1 MHCTLTT
8 PGNKTIT
15 MATIFFGLKK
25 RWKKNGAASNR
36 VVKCCK
42 TFLLFCL
49 LLCSIGMKQA
59 LALDPPVIINR
70 LDGALGQLAKD
81 SSTSVRDEIYFADFN
96 SSTRKIK
103 NAYAKNIVTF
113 KINEESPLLLK
124 SSFQATITYR
134 LYFTNKNNVE
144 DSLAADQQLVINYDS
159 GKGKSYIPYSH
170 FVFENG
176 YAVRV
181 KVVSITTNASGWNPV
196 PALMMTIEIAPRYIY
211 EFDCTN
217 NAIQQIN
224 FLAPAA
230 DADEIKV
237 SWAQVT
243 GSTEYDLEWTYI
255 DSSAYASG
263 RFGDPNSTDFAKKV
277 FRNNASRITLDDTAS
292 SYRIPLLYD
301 NRGWLIFRVRSV
313 QLLPGGQ
320 RIETNWS
327 THNKFEFTGH
337 ERNLNWQATTSFAEQ
352 GKRKT
357 VVQYFDGS
365 LKGRQTVTKD
375 NFTNTTVVAETFYDY
390 QGRPVVNVLPAP
402 TISTLIKYTPNFNT
416 INGAAYDKDNFDKL
430 VNGRT
435 LCDNGADS
443 MSNQTGTAQ
452 YYSPNNP
459 LKNIGFNKYIPD
471 AKGYPFTEVQYLP
484 DGTGRVAKQ
493 SGVGPIFQIGSG
505 HETKYYYGTPDQ
517 KEIDALFGTEAGN
530 VNHYFKT
537 MVRDANGQFS
547 VSYTDMH
554 GRTIAT
560 ALAGDIPDS
569 IKLQYLD
576 SRQTRS
582 IVKVLTDSSNNLV
595 KGFTIESSKG
605 LLVTKAGDNIF
616 RYNFNPGEVVIPGC
630 KPGDIVHYDCLYDL
644 EITISDDCGNQ
655 PFGGKPFVYKAS
667 NFVPGQID
675 TTVAPTQGFSWLQ
688 TFSLK
693 EGSYTITKKLTV
705 STDALNFYRDSVFL
719 KHNTCISLQEFV
731 NYYQQVFLA
740 TSTDCKPT
748 CESCKT
754 ALGMPATFRTLYL
767 QMNSITS
774 PTAED
779 EALITQAYKEA
790 MSACDALCGTNDT
803 EFDAIRYA
811 MRQDMVPPFGQYAN
825 PDNAD
830 QFSIFAFQSGTSGP
844 LKYQNNSIVYV
855 NELNQPDFVN
865 INGVLTRPNDLTKD
879 AFIKN
884 FRTSWADALLNSLH
898 PEICKLNSLNNN
910 VGRTSYEWDRKF
922 LLTDT
927 YQQAQL
933 NGYLN
938 PTANSAF
945 TNLYPTPF
953 PVVTAQQ
960 DPFFAANPSYRTLMQ
975 NSMSNYSSTTFSMWS
990 VASVSGYCKDG
1001 NDIACSNQQKTN
1013 PFNTATAC
1021 AGEQDMAWRTFRS
1034 LYQSEKKKNI
1044 LSLLNTNCTAVN
1056 YTTLGQLKHRV
1067 YFNNTAQ
1074 TISDSIGF
1082 GIASVNTQA
1091 SRDSMQKFYQRNC
1104 KDYAGAWWSQLATC
1118 TTNKLKNDSSVII
1131 NHLINICVLG
1141 SDSSRPM
1148 GASSLA
1154 PGKAYTF
1161 KNFDEVIT
1169 YFVNQYNSNPANIE
1183 KIKPENCN
1191 GYLITTPPAYETP
1204 YLLAEKPVIRKPDSC
1219 DCAQI
1224 SKLHTQYQQA
1234 GTDANFATYLLR
1246 TQNTV
1251 MSIGAADSA
1260 VNLCNG
1266 TIVCTYLEKAIL
1278 LPPALQCGAGEIC
1291 VPCEKVQALYD
1302 TFKLKFPAVVIQPDY
1317 NDSLS
1322 IQNNL
1327 LFSKFMNN
1335 KLGFSKSAQE
1345 YIDFIKECNNGIF
1358 SNSCDSL
1365 RKILKD
1371 FNHYYYYT
1379 PATAPTLDAEGCDI
1393 STVRIISNTLATGKL
1408 KRSHLFQNGI
1418 VHIPDS
1424 VYRHV
1429 STGFWGDSA
1438 AIKKFSFTYGQRICN
1453 VNNNLTWNMRLKDR
1467 EYPGAVN
1474 VADGIILYMSL
1485 TMSDNSLLPIY
1496 IYIMHEGA
1504 GGIYFGGEGN
1514 PPQYSSLM
1522 LKERFPT
1529 WRNVSVKLEGN
1540 KIKVYIDGMF
1550 RYERPYTGTVTIV
1563 ESPAVE
1569 FNYTDG
1575 FADSFS
1581 FSSGNKMVVAEDFSN
1596 ACAAFSSMNPSFDC
1610 AKQQPCTAAFTT
1622 YFNQQK
1628 NSNYTFEQISSLYLN
1643 CNTALNICDSSIINS
1658 TPPTCNK
1665 WEELK
1670 KEYYEQFIQPA
1681 SGYVDLPM
1689 RTFAG
1694 NITPEEGPKGVFDN
1708 NGNLIDNTIDG
1719 TPDQINNSYAQVW
1732 NSSSVNNAIGTLSH
1746 IGGGK
1751 FRLTLKPGKQ
1761 APCNGIIGQ
1770 RFYQVDVH
1778 PLDSLAGIGDVGD
1791 GTYIDFGDGTSYYIK
1806 GKNLFSAELYNDGKT
1821 AVYEWD
1827 YAVQYGEHK
1836 YYLPNYSTHK
1846 KFAVTHKYNKPLG
1859 IRQQYTVTYYHTDVK
1874 GVMAFGGP
1882 RTNITDPSTSPI
1894 TNLRGYMPQ
1903 QTFNMSF
1910 SGTQDSTLC
1919 RTSQLRNFKQV
1930 NSIQR
1935 LYIRNESATDPVIN
1949 INLESFEN
1957 NHNLQYVWYVPAH
1970 NLVPNYL
1977 DPVYLNS
1984 IAGTPVNKVLPNL
1997 SLNFPNIG
2005 YLNISGLNTRENYL
2019 DSLNYELPK
2028 LRHLSLYSQS
2038 MQSYQIDT
2046 ILNQIFRVNNELDG
2060 TGFYYNG
2067 NPTGPATAA
2076 SAAAQQKLT
2085 ANEWNIHG
2093 VNSNFAVHY
2102 NHGVANIVRDKDSL
2116 KLTDAFTEFVNSRL
2130 FQNYTYAQLQVLYNN
2145 TCNRPCDIV
2154 IGRAQLLRV
2163 ACSNKPLNLCTYRP
2177 PVTGPTL
2184 CGRATTFS
2192 LPSEEE
2198 DVCEDST
2205 RFSVTRGMDRYNAYS
2220 DSVKGEFVK
2229 TWLNK
2234 CVKAT
2239 VTESFTVDQ
2248 PVSEYHFTLY
2258 YYDQAGNLVKTVPPA
2273 GVQAIYR
2280 NSWLDSVAVQRR
2292 NKTNLTPAHTLITDY
2307 RYNTLNQV
2315 VAQKSPDGGTS
2326 EFWYDRLG
2334 RLTISQNA
2342 KQKAEGNNFSYTKY
2356 DSLGR
2361 ITEVGQKDAVAGAM
2375 TDAISRDPLQLK
2387 NWFANNAAKRRQIT
2401 STVYDI
2407 NDKDLR
2413 PYLTTTPR
2421 NLRNRVAYS
2430 SFTAG
2435 NDPALYNSATFYSYD
2450 LHGNVDTLLQDYGN
2464 SGFVPNP
2471 MNING
2476 NRFKQMVY
2484 QYDLISGKVNHVAY
2498 QPRQPDAFYHK
2509 YEYDA
2514 ENRLIHVYT
2523 SSDSVRW
2530 EHDAFYEYYKHGPLA
2545 RSVTGQQQ
2553 VQGMDYAY
2561 NLQGWLKGENSTVL
2575 NTANDMGAD
2584 GIGLRKNIAKDAYGY
2599 SLHYFDGDYEAIN
2612 APALFGPVR
2621 NNLNAATAGAYK
2633 PLFNGNISSMAVNI
2647 GVLNTNGGTPMLYNY
2662 QYDQLNRIVGMDAFA
2677 GVNTGNNLWDNLTAT
2692 SNYQERV
2699 SYDANGNILTYLRN
2713 GTTAGGTPLAMD
2725 NLSYQYFKNADGS
2738 YRNNRLRMVRDV
2750 VPSGN
2755 YTEDIDDQLAVVTN
2769 AADSNYV
2776 YDAVGNLITDKAE
2789 GITNIKW
2796 TVYGKIEE
2804 ITKVKTGVTTTI
2816 KYTYD
2821 ATGNRISKNV
2831 NGVTTWYVRDASGN
2845 TMGLYTIGNTTL
2857 NNGRI
2862 TLSEQH
2868 VYGSSRLGIF
2878 NRDKDLTLAAPAPI
2892 TVGTLG
2898 NGNKI
2903 AFERGKKFFELT
2915 NHLGNVLVTV
2925 SDKKIAVSANNT
2937 TIDSYNADVVTANDY
2952 YLFGM
2957 MMSGRNYNAPSAKD
2971 YRYGFNGKEN
2981 DNDVKGEGNQQDYG
2995 LRIYD
3000 PRLGRF
3006 LSVDPLSEEYPW
3018 NSTYSF
3024 AENIPIQY
3032 IDLDGAEISPDM
3044 KTDNTKIQRPDP
3056 PTVNHRVFHIDYN
3069 RKLPSGD
3076 IPTTFQPYLPKPQPT
3091 ITQKPHRDPP
3101 PKMEQHILRE
3111 DIYGVAHIGPKS
3123 HIEEKVRLI
3132 KRDHNIAVGQ
3142 NIINGPGGAIG
3153 YLVGGDK
3160 GSFYGSVVDGVAMS
3174 FGGIPGKSSLS
3185 PKAPII
3191 ESNVLVKKNKNSND
3205 AEGNFVLYQIKQGD
3219 KIIQILKIGKADA
3232 DDVMADGTIRRVHT
3246 SLRLARKAG
3255 YVDAEATV
3263 IKILGNTTTGKAKQE
3278 EAAEVRQ
3285 QRANGNELPLN
3296 KEKDKKYRN

>member
-1 MHCTLTT
+1 MHCTRTA
-8 PGNKTIT
+8 PGNKISTT
-15 MATIFFGLKK
+15 ATPFFILKNRSEKNSTTGK
-25 RWKKNGAASNR
+25 RVAEF
-36 VVKCCK
+36 CK
-42 TFLLFCL
+42 ILLLLFL
-49 LLCSIGMKQA
+49 MICSVGIKQA

-103 NAYAKNIVTF
+103 YAYAKNIITF
-113 KINEESPLLLK
+113 KINEESPLILK

-134 LYFTNKNNVE
+134 LYFTNKNNIE
-144 DSLAADQQLVINYDS
+144 DSLATDQQLVINYDS
-159 GKGKSYIPYSH
+159 AKGKSYSPYSH

-176 YAVRV
+176 YGVRV
-181 KVVSITTNASGWNPV
+181 KVVSVITNAAGWNPIPSLLLTV
-196 PALMMTIEIAPRYIY
+196 EIAPRYIY
-211 EFDCTN
+211 EFDCLN
-217 NAIQQIN
+217 NAVQQIN
-224 FLAPAA
+224 FDVPAA

-237 SWAQVT
+237 NWIQVT
-243 GSTEYDLEWTYI
+243 GSTEYDLEWAYI

-263 RFGDPNSTDFAKKV
+263 RFGDPASTDFAKKV

-301 NRGWLIFRVRSV
+301 NRGWLVFRVRSV
-313 QLLPGGQ
+313 QLLAGNQ

-327 THNKFEFTGH
+327 NHNKFEFTGH
-337 ERNLNWQATTSFAEQ
+337 GPNLNWQATTSFAEQ

-402 TISTLIKYTPNFNT
+402 TISSLIKYTPNFNT

-435 LCDNGADS
+435 LCGNGADS

-493 SGVGPIFQIGSG
+493 SGVGPAFQIGSG

-560 ALAGDIPDS
+560 ALAGDLPDS
-569 IKLQYLD
+569 IKLQYLNSKID
-576 SRQTRS
+576 RS
-582 IVKVLTDSSNNLV
+582 ITKVLTDSSNNLV

-605 LLVTKAGDNIF
+605 LLVTKAGKNIF
-616 RYNFNPGEVVIPGC
+616 RYSFNPGDVVIPGC
-630 KPGDIVHYDCLYDL
+630 NPGDVVRYDCLYDL
-644 EITISDDCGNQ
+644 EITITDDCGNQ
-655 PFGGKPFVYKAS
+655 SFGGNPFVYKAK
-667 NFVPGQID
+667 NFIPGQID
-675 TTVAPTQGFSWLQ
+675 TTAAPTQAFAWTDSMFLN
-688 TFSLK
+688 
-693 EGSYTITKKLTV
+693 EGSYTVTKKLTI
-705 STDALNFYRDSVFL
+705 STDALNYYRDSIFL
-719 KHNTCISLQEFV
+719 KHNTCISLQEFI

-740 TSTDCKPT
+740 TSADCKPT
-748 CESCKT
+748 CESCKA
-754 ALGMPATFRTLYL
+754 ALGTPATFRTQYL
-767 QMNSITS
+767 QINGITA
-774 PTAED
+774 PTAND
-779 EALITQAYKEA
+779 EALITQAYEEA

-803 EFDAIRYA
+803 ELDAVRYA
-811 MRQDMVPPFGQYAN
+811 MLQDMIPPFGQYAN
-825 PDNAD
+825 PDQAD
-830 QFSIFAFQSGTSGP
+830 IYSIFSFQSGTSGP
-844 LKYQNNSIVYV
+844 LKYQNNSIGYL
-855 NELNQPDFVN
+855 NDLNQPDFVT

-879 AFIKN
+879 QFIRN
-884 FRTSWADALLNSLH
+884 FKSSWAEALLNSLH
-898 PEICKLNSLNNN
+898 PEICKLNSLNTN
-910 VGRTSYEWDRKF
+910 VGRPSYEWDRKF

-945 TNLYPTPF
+945 TNLFPTPF
-953 PVVTAQQ
+953 PIVTAQQ
-960 DPFFAANPSYRTLMQ
+960 DPFFASNPSYRALIQ
-975 NSMSNYSSTTFSMWS
+975 NAMSNYSNSTFSMWS

-1001 NDIACSNQQKTN
+1001 KDITCSNQQKTN

-1021 AGEQDMAWRTFRS
+1021 VGEQDMAWKTFRS
-1034 LYQSEKKKNI
+1034 LYQSEKKKNL
-1044 LSLLNTNCTAVN
+1044 LSLLNTNCPSVN
-1056 YTTLGQLKHRV
+1056 YTSLGQLKHRV

-1074 TISDSIGF
+1074 TITDSIGY
-1082 GIASVNTQA
+1082 GIASVNEQA
-1091 SRDSMQKFYQRNC
+1091 ARDSMQKAYQRNC
-1104 KDYAGAWWSQLATC
+1104 KGYADAWWSQLDTAN
-1118 TTNKLKNDSSVII
+1118 TNKLRSDSAVII

-1141 SDSSRPM
+1141 SDSTRPL
-1148 GASSLA
+1148 GSSSLA
-1154 PGKAYTF
+1154 PGKTYTF
-1161 KNFDEVIT
+1161 RNFDEVIT
-1169 YFVNQYNSNPANIE
+1169 YFVNQYNSNSANTV

-1191 GYLITTPPAYETP
+1191 GYLIAAPPPYETP
-1204 YLLAEKPVIRKPDSC
+1204 YLLAVKPVIRKPDSC
-1219 DCAQI
+1219 ECNQI
-1224 SKLHTQYQQA
+1224 GKLYTQYQQA
-1234 GTDANFATYLLR
+1234 GTDANFAAYLLR
-1246 TQNTV
+1246 TQNTA
-1251 MSIGAADSA
+1251 MSTGAADS
-1260 VNLCNG
+1260 VVSLCNG
-1266 TIVCTYLEKAIL
+1266 TIVCTYLEKPIL
-1278 LPPALQCGAGEIC
+1278 LPAALQCGAGEIC
-1291 VPCEKVQALYD
+1291 VPCEKVQILYD
-1302 TFKLKFPAVVIQPDY
+1302 SFKLKFPAVIIQPDY
-1317 NDSLS
+1317 TDSLS
-1322 IQNNL
+1322 NANNL
-1327 LFSKFMNN
+1327 LFSKFLNN
-1335 KLGFSKSAQE
+1335 KLGFSKSAAE
-1345 YIDFIKECNNGIF
+1345 YLDFLQQCGTTAAPVITETTTCDTLRRLLNAFPLYYDSLTTRYMPVPLSDSGGCDVRNWTINDGGWAHNLTKYKWSDFLHNGIVRQPLSDTFNKRINYNLDNISLCTQNGFTVEWRLRFPVSDSLRRQIFLRNNSNNDNFYGAITYNINQSIQHTFLVTNRKVVYPYPIYIQSLWDNPAPNYPGNEKVTIADTNFVINYDDWNTMRFTYAPGGADSIF
-1358 SNSCDSL
+1358 SNGRLLLSYINTRPVGFLGQLAVIPTGYDL
-1365 RKILKD
+1365 EIDYLKIYDEKNQLLLYEEFD
-1371 FNHYYYYT
+1371 
-1379 PATAPTLDAEGCDI
+1379 D
-1393 STVRIISNTLATGKL
+1393 
-1408 KRSHLFQNGI
+1408 
-1418 VHIPDS
+1418 
-1424 VYRHV
+1424 
-1429 STGFWGDSA
+1429 
-1438 AIKKFSFTYGQRICN
+1438 CN
-1453 VNNNLTWNMRLKDR
+1453 W
-1467 EYPGAVN
+1467 A
-1474 VADGIILYMSL
+1474 
-1485 TMSDNSLLPIY
+1485 
-1496 IYIMHEGA
+1496 
-1504 GGIYFGGEGN
+1504 
-1514 PPQYSSLM
+1514 
-1522 LKERFPT
+1522 
-1529 WRNVSVKLEGN
+1529 
-1540 KIKVYIDGMF
+1540 
-1550 RYERPYTGTVTIV
+1550 
-1563 ESPAVE
+1563 
-1569 FNYTDG
+1569 
-1575 FADSFS
+1575 
-1581 FSSGNKMVVAEDFSN
+1581 
-1596 ACAAFSSMNPSFDC
+1596 
-1610 AKQQPCTAAFTT
+1610 
-1622 YFNQQK
+1622 
-1628 NSNYTFEQISSLYLN
+1628 
-1643 CNTALNICDSSIINS
+1643 
-1658 TPPTCNK
+1658 
-1665 WEELK
+1665 
-1670 KEYYEQFIQPA
+1670 PA
-1681 SGYVDLPM
+1681 SGSDRKCIIPCDSAFKRYFNTKRNTNYTYAQIDSIYFSQCGFHPSSPCNPSACSSLDMLISNYQSQYIKPASGFVDYDL

-1694 NITPEEGPKGVFDN
+1694 NKTPDEGPKGVFDIN
-1708 NGNLIDNTIDG
+1708 ENLIGNTASG
-1719 TPDQINNSYAQVW
+1719 TVTQIKTSYVQIW
-1732 NSSSVNNAIGTLSH
+1732 NSSAINRATGTLSLLPN
-1746 IGGGK
+1746 GK
-1751 FRLTLKPGKQ
+1751 FRLALNPGKT
-1761 APCNGIIGQ
+1761 APCNGIIGM
-1770 RFYQVDVH
+1770 RYYQFDI
-1778 PLDSLAGIGDVGD
+1778 PSDTLDAIITNYGS
-1791 GTYIDFGDGTSYYIK
+1791 YISFGDGQFIK
-1806 GKNLFSAELYNDGKT
+1806 VDSVINTPATRVGILQYNSVGKE
-1821 AVYEWD
+1821 
-1827 YAVQYGEHK
+1827 
-1836 YYLPNYSTHK
+1836 YLPFNWVSHAYS
-1846 KFAVTHKYNKPLG
+1846 LG
-1859 IRQQYTVTYYHTDVK
+1859 QTKTVTVYHTDINGIVGFDNYAYPK
-1874 GVMAFGGP
+1874 AAKFLAGLK
-1882 RTNITDPSTSPI
+1882 
-1894 TNLRGYMPQ
+1894 NLRGYAPQ
-1903 QTFNMSF
+1903 HTRSLQFHSTHDSSLNTLNGFINKGEIRDVEVVHLIAGDAVTNFQNYNFGSLQPFHNLKAIWFDNSGPFVSIDSILPNIPVNFPKLNSLILRGNITSSSAVNLSVPDLTFAYITNINDSGQIDSLITQTARSLRDTGILIL
-1910 SGTQDSTLC
+1910 SPAP
-1919 RTSQLRNFKQV
+1919 RTSASDIAV
-1930 NSIQR
+1930 NR
-1935 LYIRNESATDPVIN
+1935 LKDKKWAIAISNESYN
-1949 INLESFEN
+1949 
-1957 NHNLQYVWYVPAH
+1957 
-1970 NLVPNYL
+1970 
-1977 DPVYLNS
+1977 
-1984 IAGTPVNKVLPNL
+1984 PNL
-1997 SLNFPNIG
+1997 WASVP
-2005 YLNISGLNTRENYL
+2005 
-2019 DSLNYELPK
+2019 
-2028 LRHLSLYSQS
+2028 
-2038 MQSYQIDT
+2038 IDT
-2046 ILNQIFRVNNELDG
+2046 MYHIDKEYPITNQ
-2060 TGFYYNG
+2060 
-2067 NPTGPATAA
+2067 
-2076 SAAAQQKLT
+2076 
-2085 ANEWNIHG
+2085 
-2093 VNSNFAVHY
+2093 
-2102 NHGVANIVRDKDSL
+2102 
-2116 KLTDAFTEFVNSRL
+2116 FTEFVNARL
-2130 FQNYTYAQLQVLYNN
+2130 FQNYTYAQVRQLYN
-2145 TCNRPCDIV
+2145 TVC
-2154 IGRAQLLRV
+2154 Q
-2163 ACSNKPLNLCTYRP
+2163 KPLDFCNYRP

-2184 CGRATTFS
+2184 CGRAATFNV
-2192 LPSEEE
+2192 PAEEE
-2198 DVCEDST
+2198 DVCEDSS
-2205 RFSVTRGMDRYNAYS
+2205 RFSITRGMDRHSAYT

-2229 TWLNK
+2229 KWINR
-2234 CVKAT
+2234 CIKAT
-2239 VTESFTVDQ
+2239 PSESFTVDQ

-2258 YYDQAGNLVKTVPPA
+2258 YYDQAGNLTKTVPPA

-2292 NKTNLTPAHTLITDY
+2292 NNTNLTPSHTLITDY

-2334 RLTISQNA
+2334 RLSISQNA

-2361 ITEVGQKDAVAGAM
+2361 ITEVGQKDAVVGAM
-2375 TDAISRDPLQLK
+2375 TDAVSRDPLQLN
-2387 NWFANNAAKRRQIT
+2387 NWLTTNAAKRRQIT
-2401 STVYDI
+2401 TTVYDI

-2413 PYLTTTPR
+2413 PYITQTPR

-2464 SGFVPNP
+2464 PSFAPNP
-2471 MNING
+2471 MNTNG
-2476 NRFKQMVY
+2476 NRFKLMTY

-2498 QPRQPDAFYHK
+2498 QPKQADAFYHK

-2561 NLQGWLKGENSTVL
+2561 NLQGWLKGVNSTIL
-2575 NTANDMGAD
+2575 AAANDMGGD
-2584 GIGLRKNIAKDAYGY
+2584 GVGLRKNIAKDAYGY
-2599 SLHYFDGDYEAIN
+2599 SLNYFDGDYAAIN
-2612 APALFGPVR
+2612 APALFGDIR
-2621 NNLNAATAGAYK
+2621 NSLNTASAGAYK

-2647 GVLNTNGGTPMLYNY
+2647 GALNTNGSTPMLYNY
-2662 QYDQLNRIVGMDAFA
+2662 QYDQLNRIVGMDAFT

-2776 YDAVGNLITDKAE
+2776 YDAIGNLITDKAE

-2845 TMGLYTIGNTTL
+2845 TMGLYTIGNAVV
-2857 NNGRI
+2857 NSGHI

-2868 VYGSSRLGIF
+2868 LYGSSRLGIF
-2878 NRDKDLTLAAPAPI
+2878 NRDKDLTLAAPPPI
-2892 TVGTLG
+2892 TVGSLG

-2903 AFERGKKFFELT
+2903 AFERGKKFFELS

-2952 YLFGM
+2952 YPFGM
-2957 MMSGRNYNAPSAKD
+2957 MMPGRKYTVGTG

-2981 DNDVKGEGNQQDYG
+2981 DNEVKGDGNQQDYG

-3006 LSVDPLSEEYPW
+3006 LSVDPLSDEYPW
-3018 NSTYSF
+3018 NSTYAF

-3101 PKMEQHILRE
+3101 PQMEQHILRE
-3111 DIYGVAHIGPKS
+3111 DIYGVAQIGPKS

-3153 YLVGGDK
+3153 YLVAGDK

-3219 KIIQILKIGKADA
+3219 KVIQILKIGKADA

-3263 IKILGNTTTGKAKQE
+3263 IKTLGTTTTGKAKQE

-3296 KEKDKKYRN
+3296 KEKDKNYRN